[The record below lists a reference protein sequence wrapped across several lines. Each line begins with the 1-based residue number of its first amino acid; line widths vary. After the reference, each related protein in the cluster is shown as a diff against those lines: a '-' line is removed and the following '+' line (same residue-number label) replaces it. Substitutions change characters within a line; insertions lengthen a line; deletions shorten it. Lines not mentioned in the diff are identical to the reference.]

1 MPNQRSSRDSV
12 LEEYEGRLVQRTV
25 LRSGD
30 CETWRTNNDAEL
42 LFVEHGEATLEI
54 AYGDAGTII
63 PAEMHQHSSQALPA
77 RVHHRL
83 RASVPATVVR
93 LRNPVDPRGQRG

>member
-1 MPNQRSSRDSV
+1 MPNQRSSRDAV

-30 CETWRTNNDAEL
+30 CETWRTNSDAEFL
-42 LFVEHGEATLEI
+42 LVEHGEATLEI

-93 LRNPVDPRGQRG
+93 LRSPVDSTSR